1 MPEDAR
7 NRFDD
12 DIFTHR
18 VTKDGKV
25 LISWQGRIVTT
36 LAGSRARQ
44 LIARLDGADRREVQ
58 HLLARATGH
67 FKHGNER
74 ESVDVGPTASP
85 RTCRN

>member
-12 DIFTHR
+12 DIFIHR

-36 LAGSRARQ
+36 VAGRDA
-44 LIARLDGADRREVQ
+44 ARLISRLESADRREVQ

-74 ESVDVGPTASP
+74 
-85 RTCRN
+85 